1 MALKNK
7 GVNPSVIFIRY
18 FKQIPPFPYQIKNEV
33 FSLLK
38 RFFSHYLLFEK
49 KSIFVLVTL

>member
-18 FKQIPPFPYQIKNEV
+18 FEQIPPFQYQIKNEV

-38 RFFSHYLLFEK
+38 HFFSHYLLFEK